1 MPCLWSDVREQ
12 IYYINTKFNQCGLL
26 FYCRLELNM
35 ELPGGEMGTIGAS
48 TQVSQEQDELTQR
61 LARLRQV

>member
-1 MPCLWSDVREQ
+1 V
-12 IYYINTKFNQCGLL
+12 L
-26 FYCRLELNM
+26 FIKCKYKCYLCEVFSFISFPSLELNM
-35 ELPGGEMGTIGAS
+35 ELPQGQTGTIGAS